1 MERLT
6 QQIQM
11 QIRQNYSNNGVGAST
26 SWGTDYQCGNSV
38 ESNND
43 DGVNIGSNEDI
54 EESEI
59 IMNNNL
65 NLQPNPNIP
74 KSDIKNK
81 TLNNSTLQSC
91 FLKNSNQSKQE
102 RNLMRSNSKKDMAP
116 VTQSMNNPKLLRN
129 SSSFKQDSVEMFNRQ
144 NSGNLSNSKMENQK
158 VFSND
163 NTKYSID
170 IS

>member
-65 NLQPNPNIP
+65 NTSLG
-74 KSDIKNK
+74 
-81 TLNNSTLQSC
+81 LY
-91 FLKNSNQSKQE
+91 
-102 RNLMRSNSKKDMAP
+102 
-116 VTQSMNNPKLLRN
+116 N
-129 SSSFKQDSVEMFNRQ
+129 SSPGTVVDIVYEANANPDFDLPRYILVEFENYQGDLIRGKKIFPVVLMTVTIPGSRDYRKQLPLQ
-144 NSGNLSNSKMENQK
+144 LSYATTIHKA
-158 VFSND
+158 
-163 NTKYSID
+163 
-170 IS
+170 